1 MVQLTGIQIKL
12 QMVLKAKSGFRV
24 RVLMFLTPYHMW
36 QLADCDDDDDLDNI
50 ACNLEH
56 GDVMG
61 SFRTNAQWLSAIH
74 KDEEGQVTKTV
85 VCDKQKCLKNKSKLC
100 KICPFTMRS

>member
-24 RVLMFLTPYHMW
+24 QVLMFLTPYHMW

-50 ACNLEH
+50 ACN
-56 GDVMG
+56 
-61 SFRTNAQWLSAIH
+61 
-74 KDEEGQVTKTV
+74 
-85 VCDKQKCLKNKSKLC
+85 
-100 KICPFTMRS
+100 